1 MKDVLKGWIISSRY
15 FVEKFQMEL
24 LTFRLPSFLGLS
36 LFVSSSLFFRNQIDV
51 CVISSFTRK
60 SFL

>member
-1 MKDVLKGWIISSRY
+1 
-15 FVEKFQMEL
+15 MEL

-51 CVISSFTRK
+51 CVISFTRK
-60 SFL
+60 GFL